1 MEVSI
6 PYAGADMGE
15 ESEIGVID
23 LGGELLFLSH
33 AARVGPKARSVH
45 GLCGTLV
52 KPPQIAPLLGIG
64 QKTGNVR
71 LRSLRSGGSGRG
83 VGRNVGIRFGSQDG
97 MFRSIGCLLS
107 RRRSVFSHSE

>member
-15 ESEIGVID
+15 ESEVGVIG

-71 LRSLRSGGSGRG
+71 LRSLRSGGSGS
-83 VGRNVGIRFGSQDG
+83 RNVGIGPGSQDG

>member
-15 ESEIGVID
+15 ESEIGVIG

-52 KPPQIAPLLGIG
+52 KPPQIAPLLGID

-71 LRSLRSGGSGRG
+71 LRSLRSGGSG
-83 VGRNVGIRFGSQDG
+83 VGRNIGIRFGSQDW
-97 MFRSIGCLLS
+97 MFRSIGCLLN

>member
-15 ESEIGVID
+15 ESEIGVIG

-52 KPPQIAPLLGIG
+52 KP
-64 QKTGNVR
+64 
-71 LRSLRSGGSGRG
+71 LR
-83 VGRNVGIRFGSQDG
+83 
-97 MFRSIGCLLS
+97 
-107 RRRSVFSHSE
+107 